1 MTKFIAVIKTGLC
14 PEPRDFFRHGNIPK
28 KSEKR
33 KAEAK
38 HSDFFGLLLEYS
50 LTGCVPALPL
60 SASSSMERYI
70 AFWKKSN
77 GMSPKDNGLPSVAT

>member
-1 MTKFIAVIKTGLC
+1 MTKFVAVAKTGLC
-14 PEPRDFFRHGNIPK
+14 PKLRDFFRHGNIPK

-38 HSDFFGLLLEYS
+38 HSNFFGLLLEYS

-60 SASSSMERYI
+60 SASSSMARYI